1 MLGNTL
7 PLPGLAGK
15 RRMRRGSLTTA
26 LRQLLLCGRLG
37 SGNKTVNFH
46 YPAGHHVFTLIGFGF
61 RGVNKLNSCLFSLLN
76 RSLWFNRGFKLNRL
90 VSLFST
96 ALRHTVSRL
105 VSYRCK
111 FVSTSIP
118 WTKVSS
124 LAYCEFQRKKVWVP
138 YVNRG

>member
-15 RRMRRGSLTTA
+15 RRMRRGSLSTA
-26 LRQLLLCGRLG
+26 LRQLLLCGRPG

-46 YPAGHHVFTLIGFGF
+46 CPVGHHVFTLIGFGF
-61 RGVNKLNSCLFSLLN
+61 RGVNKLNSCLFGLLN
-76 RSLWFNRGFKLNRL
+76 RSLWFNRGFRLNRL

-105 VSYRCK
+105 VSYQCK

-118 WTKVSS
+118 WTKVLS
-124 LAYCEFQRKKVWVP
+124 LAYCEFQRKKV
-138 YVNRG
+138 